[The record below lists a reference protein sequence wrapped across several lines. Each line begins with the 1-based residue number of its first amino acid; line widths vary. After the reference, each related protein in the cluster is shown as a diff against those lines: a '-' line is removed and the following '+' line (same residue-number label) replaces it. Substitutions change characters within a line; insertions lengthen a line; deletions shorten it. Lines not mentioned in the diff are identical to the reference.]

1 MSAATPERI
10 GKYPIRRRLGE
21 GAMGIVFE
29 AFDPVIQR
37 PLAIKTIR
45 RQLIEGEGTGPMA
58 VARFK
63 NEAKAAGR
71 LAHPGI
77 AAVYEYGEDQD
88 FAYIAM
94 EFVAGNTLREYLDRK
109 VEFPEEDVVSVMFQL
124 LDALEY
130 AHHHG
135 VWHRDIKPANL
146 MVTGTGQVKVT
157 DFGIA
162 RIEANGLTLDG
173 SMLGTPGFM
182 APEQFSG
189 EGIDQRI
196 DIYAAGALLYQ
207 LLTGAPPFSG
217 TLESVMYRTV
227 TQEAP
232 TLSSHAQ
239 GARWRH
245 FEGVVAKA
253 LARDRDLR
261 FRSAREFKQALV
273 EASHGPVN
281 AAITDSTVVLG
292 QEAIAMAM
300 AAYARQGARRQSE
313 IPTQQGEVTG
323 TPVPVH
329 ASTQGANQTQFDART
344 LSLFEADLAR
354 HVGPMA
360 KLLVRRAAGQ
370 AVDVESL
377 RDLLANHLENADDRT
392 AFLSAHA
399 ALGSKTGGAGK
410 TLVVGSA
417 AATAAT
423 GGGGTGSSQAQT
435 RAHASLGGSLMAQ
448 PLTPDIVDRAALL
461 LAARMGPI
469 ARVLV
474 KKAASK
480 APDVEALLREIA
492 ATVDQADFDLPSFR
506 RDLMTPKK

>member
-1 MSAATPERI
+1 MSAVAPERI
-10 GKYPIRRRLGE
+10 GKYPIQRVLGE

-45 RQLIEGEGTGPMA
+45 RQLIEGAGTGPMA

-77 AAVYEYGEDQD
+77 AAVYEYGEDD
-88 FAYIAM
+88 AYAYIAM
-94 EFVAGNTLREYLDRK
+94 EFVAGNTLREYLSRK
-109 VEFPEEDVVSVMFQL
+109 VDFPEEDVVSVMFQL

-130 AHHHG
+130 AHQNG

-146 MVTGTGQVKVT
+146 MVTRNGQVKVT

-189 EGIDQRI
+189 ENIDHRI
-196 DIYAAGALLYQ
+196 DLYAAGALFYQ
-207 LLTGAPPFSG
+207 LLTGSPPFSG
-217 TLESVMYRTV
+217 TLESVMYMTV
-227 TQEAP
+227 TQDAP
-232 TLSSHAQ
+232 TLSSHEQ

-245 FEGVVAKA
+245 FETVVAKA

-261 FRSAREFKQALV
+261 YRNARDFKQALV
-273 EASHGPVN
+273 EASRGPVN
-281 AAITDSTVVLG
+281 AAITDSTVILG
-292 QEAIAMAM
+292 QEEIARAM
-300 AAYARQGARRQSE
+300 AALARQSAPGQAE
-313 IPTQQGEVTG
+313 IPTQTG
-323 TPVPVH
+323 PTSAAPTP
-329 ASTQGANQTQFDART
+329 TQTQTQTQFDQQT
-344 LSLFEADLAR
+344 LSIFEANLAR

-370 AVDVESL
+370 AVDLESL
-377 RDLLANHLENADDRT
+377 RDLLANHLENPSDRT

-399 ALGSKTGGAGK
+399 TIGGKTNIGAGK
-410 TLVVGSA
+410 TLVVGGA
-417 AATAAT
+417 AKGPATQ
-423 GGGGTGSSQAQT
+423 GGTGGAGTGQSQPRT
-435 RAHASLGGSLMAQ
+435 HASLGGSLMAQ
-448 PLTPDIVDRAALL
+448 PLTPEIVDRAALL
-461 LAARMGPI
+461 LAGKMGPI

-480 APDVEALLREIA
+480 TSDVESLLLEIA

-506 RDLMTPKK
+506 RELMSAKK